1 MVDSAPILV
10 DPEVSRAKL
19 ARQLQY
25 WDAEREEWDRRG
37 YFITHQED
45 LRVTV
50 AFAARVVMQ
59 PALPAIPL
67 VLVNAE
73 IDFAN
78 YDLWAP
84 SVKMVGFLSRT
95 PSIPPIPIQQVDNG
109 QPVNVLLTE
118 HPVTGLPF
126 LCLRG
131 IREYHVHPQHSGDDW
146 LLYRDSGHG
155 TLISICD
162 AIWKFSTRRV
172 GGLGFN
178 AINHPILG
186 PQFQPVLLYNFDEL
200 ASLPLGASPS
210 RKQGAA

>member
-1 MVDSAPILV
+1 VADPAPVLV

-19 ARQLQY
+19 ARQLQH
-25 WDAEREEWDRRG
+25 WDAQRDEWDRRG
-37 YFITHQED
+37 YFITHRED

-59 PALPAIPL
+59 PGLPEIPL

-84 SVKMVGFLSRT
+84 SVTLVEFLSRT
-95 PSIPPIPIQQVDNG
+95 PSIAPIPIQQVSNG
-109 QPVNVLLTE
+109 QPVNVLLND
-118 HPVTGLPF
+118 HPITRLPF

-131 IREYHVHPQHSGDDW
+131 IREYHNHPQHSGDDW
-146 LLYRDSGHG
+146 LLYRGTGRG

-162 AIWKFSTRRV
+162 AIWKYSTRRV

-178 AINHPILG
+178 AISHPILG
-186 PQFQPVLLYNFDEL
+186 VQVQPVLIYNFDEL
-200 ASLPLGASPS
+200 ASASGA
-210 RKQGAA
+210 QGAA